1 MPMPVRAL
9 LCLLAFA
16 LCAPA
21 MAQTFPNHVD
31 PRAREEVPNLSA
43 VPTLR
48 FLTSADFPP
57 FNYRDGGGN
66 LVGYHIDLAEEICA
80 RISARCTIQA
90 WPWENV
96 ADALAD
102 NQGDALIAGLAL
114 SPEAGEDFDFSRI
127 YLALPGRFVTPA
139 EDAER
144 FSPDRPGGPIA
155 VRTGSAHERFVR
167 EQLSSA
173 QIVGFAT
180 ELEALEAVQAGE
192 VRAFFGDAMRAAF
205 WLNEN
210 PDCCAFAGRPYF
222 RPDYFGPGLAIAFP
236 RGRDEMREA
245 VNWALVRLQQEGR
258 MDDLYLRWFP
268 VSFY

>member
-1 MPMPVRAL
+1 MPKIVRAV
-9 LCLLAFA
+9 LCFCVLA
-16 LCAPA
+16 LCGPAP
-21 MAQTFPNHVD
+21 AQTFPDHVD
-31 PRAREEVPNLSA
+31 PRAREDVPDLAA

-57 FNYRDGGGN
+57 FNYRDGNGD

-80 RISARCTIQA
+80 RLSARCTIQA

-96 ADALAD
+96 SQALAD

-114 SPEAGEDFDFSRI
+114 TPEAGESFDFSRI
-127 YLALPGRFVTPA
+127 YLTLPGRFVTLM
-139 EDAER
+139 EDAGSFAPR
-144 FSPDRPGGPIA
+144 QFAGRVA
-155 VRTGSAHERFVR
+155 VRAGSAHERFLR
-167 EQLSSA
+167 EQLPEA
-173 QIVGFAT
+173 EIVGFAT
-180 ELEALEAVQAGE
+180 EIEALGAVQAGE
-192 VRAFFGDAMRAAF
+192 AAAFFGDAMRAAF

-210 PDCCAFAGRPYF
+210 PECCAFAGPPYF
-222 RPDYFGPGLAIAFP
+222 RPDRFGPGFAIAFA

-258 MDDLYLRWFP
+258 MDELYLRWFP